1 MPILE
6 YHCMIPSC
14 DHKVERVWLKP
25 VEQSAFLTICEKCGE
40 ASSFRVMST
49 PAQIKMADMEKINRR
64 RQRIKEP
71 MWRDLKTGKLTP
83 ANP

>member
-1 MPILE
+1 MPIIE
-6 YHCMIPSC
+6 YKCMGCHAVSEQVCLSSSIPSVVPC
-14 DHKVERVWLKP
+14 Y
-25 VEQSAFLTICEKCGE
+25 ICGE
-40 ASSFRVMST
+40 DLAKKIMST
-49 PAQIKMADMEKINRR
+49 PAQIKMADMEKLNRR

>member
-1 MPILE
+1 MPIYQFKCKTCSE
-6 YHCMIPSC
+6 I
-14 DHKVERVWLKP
+14 VEKILPLGHTISKCP
-25 VEQSAFLTICEKCGE
+25 VCAEGSVDPII
-40 ASSFRVMST
+40 ST

>member
-1 MPILE
+1 MPIIE
-6 YHCMIPSC
+6 Y
-14 DHKVERVWLKP
+14 
-25 VEQSAFLTICEKCGE
+25 KCGE
-40 ASSFRVMST
+40 CLTVMESIVLGAVSHYERCPVCCGVAEKIFST

-83 ANP
+83 ADRKSVV